1 MFLFYV
7 NAIPPDHPVLPPSF
21 PARVPPDL
29 EVCHARCPGGPFRAT
44 SDSRT
49 TSVGALAIMRFLRPG
64 CYQNLP
70 DRLLPAALRQD
81 NPYGVARRIDGVL
94 TQIGRAHV

>member
-1 MFLFYV
+1 MV
-7 NAIPPDHPVLPPSF
+7 H
-21 PARVPPDL
+21 
-29 EVCHARCPGGPFRAT
+29 GGPFPAT

-49 TSVGALAIMRFLRPG
+49 TSVGALAIMRFLRPV

-94 TQIGRAHV
+94 TLA